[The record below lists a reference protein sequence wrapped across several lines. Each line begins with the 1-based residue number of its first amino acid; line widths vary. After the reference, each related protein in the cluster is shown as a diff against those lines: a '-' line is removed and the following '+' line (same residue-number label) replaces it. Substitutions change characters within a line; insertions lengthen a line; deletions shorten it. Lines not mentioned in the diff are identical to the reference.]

1 MKEFCLKRWFL
12 LLLVGAIL
20 LAAWMPR
27 FLRPVVA
34 MLEPKVI
41 VSVAL
46 FLMAWCLE
54 SHHLRNTLL
63 HPWPALWAV
72 GISYTLLPALA
83 WMTGFLLEVADFR
96 LGLLIIA
103 SVPCTLAS
111 AVLWTRMA
119 QGNEATA
126 LLVTLLTTGTSW
138 LATTGWLMV
147 GAGKHVELDVGSLM
161 WGLFLVLV
169 FPVGA
174 GQLLQMISPLAQ
186 FAKRHRT
193 GLGVVSQILVLSI
206 IFRAAVEM
214 FDKLESGTVTVTTMS
229 IAAVAAA
236 CLTVHLI
243 GLAFGYWSSR
253 ALPFDR
259 PNQIAV
265 AIACSQKS
273 LPVALFLYQTYSE
286 DYPLAV
292 IPLAIYHVGQLIV
305 DTIIAER
312 LADAGRPKLEMP
324 DEPQIDLSW

>member
-1 MKEFCLKRWFL
+1 MKEFCRKRWFL
-12 LLLVGAIL
+12 LLLVGSIA

-27 FLRPVVA
+27 SLQPVVG

-54 SHHLRNTLL
+54 SRDLRNALL
-63 HPWPALWAV
+63 HPWPALWGVA
-72 GISYTLLPALA
+72 ISYGLLPALA
-83 WMTGFLLEVADFR
+83 WMAGFLLQVADFR
-96 LGLLIIA
+96 IGLLMIA

-147 GAGKHVELDVGSLM
+147 GAGRQVDFDVGSLM

-174 GQLLQMISPLAQ
+174 GQLFQTITPLGQ
-186 FAKRHRT
+186 FARRHKT

-206 IFRAAVEM
+206 IFKAAVEM
-214 FDKLESGTVTVTTMS
+214 FDKLESGTVSVATLS
-229 IAAVAAA
+229 IVAVASA
-236 CLTVHLI
+236 CLAIHLL
-243 GLAFGYWSSR
+243 GLTFGFWSSR
-253 ALPFDR
+253 ALRFDR

-312 LADAGRPKLEMP
+312 LADAGRPKLEML
-324 DEPQIDLSW
+324 DEAQVLT